1 MGVGC
6 ALVMWSVFT
15 VTTVNDRGMEPAIE
29 VGSKVIINRLAYGD
43 KEVQVGDVV
52 AIRNIVHGQDGEGSI
67 LVRRVAAVGGDRVRI
82 DGNTLYIN
90 GDGYYDY
97 MKEAVDMDDM
107 EEISLGDGQLFL
119 MADNRKAAL
128 DSRNKAIGVV
138 DVEECIGKVC
148 IID

>member
-1 MGVGC
+1 MGIGC

-15 VTTVNDRGMEPAIE
+15 VTTVNDRGMEPVIE
-29 VGSKVIINRLAYGD
+29 AGSKVIINRLAYGD
-43 KEVQVGDVV
+43 KEVQVGDIV

-67 LVRRVAAVGGDRVRI
+67 LVRRVAAVGGDSVRI

-107 EEISLGDGQLFL
+107 EEISLRDGQLFL